1 MSARP
6 RPSEM
11 PAHALAVGTGLVRR
25 VPATPPE
32 RIPGPSA
39 AEVAQRSGMRA
50 LLGMTVV
57 VGAFTLHTS
66 AWTALL
72 LVAFCCWSMTL
83 FPTLG
88 NRLLDELAH
97 GYTTLVFTQGTFWF
111 SRESWVTWDF
121 SAVWKYT
128 KNGVEPPTPG
138 AVDPPGLYPS
148 PDRPGRWQVWTGHQ
162 WSGTHRPAPDP
173 YAR

>member
-11 PAHALAVGTGLVRR
+11 PGHALALGTGLVPR
-25 VPATPPE
+25 VPATAPQ

-39 AEVAQRSGMRA
+39 ADVAQRSGVSA
-50 LLGMTVV
+50 LVGMVV
-57 VGAFTLHTS
+57 CGGAFVAHPS
-66 AWTALL
+66 APTALL
-72 LVAFCCWSMTL
+72 IIAL
-83 FPTLG
+83 FGFVMRLFTVVG

-97 GYTTLVFTQGTFWF
+97 GYTTLVFTQGTFWL
-111 SRESWVTWDF
+111 SLESWVNWDF
-121 SAVWKYT
+121 SAVWKFT
-128 KNGVEPPTPG
+128 RKGVEPPTSG

-148 PDRPGRWQVWTGHQ
+148 PDKPGKWQVWTGCQ
-162 WSGTHRPAPDP
+162 WSGSHRPAPDP